1 MSSYIATC
9 LERSADLAEWLY
21 EQNVGVG
28 EWMGDTPQ
36 TVMTTRAPVVLKK
49 NTITNLEILQMKIAN
64 KRIEKII
71 LKQYQINVPMSPYM
85 HRYT

>member
-1 MSSYIATC
+1 MTPWEQAILLFGAS
-9 LERSADLAEWLY
+9 
-21 EQNVGVG
+21 EQNVGVDG
-28 EWMGDTPQ
+28 WMGDTPQ

-64 KRIEKII
+64 KRIENII